1 MPRRPSPPSKWSACS
16 AGCERDGPGS
26 SDTSVRRESREKVF
40 QTLFMMDALGVG
52 PDEAIPL
59 FASTSDPP
67 SDPDYYAEAVCG
79 VWDRREEID
88 SLIGE
93 AAEHWRVERMA
104 LVDRNILRLGAYE
117 LSVGSDIPFAVAIN
131 EAVELGKRFGA
142 EDSGAFIN
150 GILDRISEIV
160 RKKLSAG
167 GSA

>member
-1 MPRRPSPPSKWSACS
+1 
-16 AGCERDGPGS
+16 
-26 SDTSVRRESREKVF
+26 VRRESREKVF

-59 FASTSDPP
+59 FALTSDPP
-67 SDPDYYAEAVCG
+67 SDADYYAEAVRG
-79 VWDRREEID
+79 VWDRRGEID
-88 SLIGE
+88 ALIGE
-93 AAEHWRVERMA
+93 AAEHWRIERMA
-104 LVDRNILRLGAYE
+104 LVDRNILRLGTYE
-117 LSVGSDIPFAVAIN
+117 LSLGSGIPFAVAIY

-160 RKKLSAG
+160 RKKSSVG